1 MIRVRDDVR
10 SITPYRPGRP
20 IAEVAREFGFDA
32 ADIVKLASNESPLPP
47 VRQAIAAMSEEVGN
61 INRYPDNDCFDLR
74 HGLAGHLDVP
84 PDHLWLG
91 AGSSELLRVIATA
104 LGGPGSTAVYAWP
117 SFVIYRLATI
127 LGGGL
132 PREVPLTGEH
142 VHDLDAMRT
151 AIDDTTSVVYVCNP
165 NNPTGSHLSGRAVEQ
180 FVDSVPGDVLVV
192 VDEAYYE
199 YVTADD
205 YQTAMSLA
213 LSRSNVLVTR
223 TFSKVYG
230 LAALR
235 VGYAVARPETI
246 TDLRK
251 AQAPFSVTSVGQ
263 VGAVASLAERDEV
276 AGRVHLNAE
285 ERDRLERA
293 FADRSIEYVP
303 SQANFVY
310 LRLGSSTQR
319 TADAFIRHG
328 VIVRPFGDGWIR
340 VSVGTPDENDRFL
353 AALDLERS
361 NLSAG

>member
-1 MIRVRDDVR
+1 
-10 SITPYRPGRP
+10 
-20 IAEVAREFGFDA
+20 
-32 ADIVKLASNESPLPP
+32 
-47 VRQAIAAMSEEVGN
+47 
-61 INRYPDNDCFDLR
+61 
-74 HGLAGHLDVP
+74 
-84 PDHLWLG
+84 
-91 AGSSELLRVIATA
+91 VIATA

>member
-1 MIRVRDDVR
+1 M
-10 SITPYRPGRP
+10 
-20 IAEVAREFGFDA
+20 AREFGFDA
-32 ADIVKLASNESPLPP
+32 GDIIKLASNESPLPP
-47 VRQAIAAMSEEVGN
+47 VRQAVAAMSEAVGSV
-61 INRYPDNDCFDLR
+61 NRYPDNDCHDLR
-74 HGLAGHLDVP
+74 HGLAEYLDVP
-84 PDHLWLG
+84 PDHLWIG
-91 AGSSELLRVIATA
+91 GGSSELLRVIASA
-104 LGGPGSTAVYAWP
+104 LGGPGTTAVYAWP

-127 LGGGL
+127 LAGAT
-132 PREVPLTGEH
+132 PREVPLTADH
-142 VHDLDAMRT
+142 VHDLDAMRE
-151 AIDDTTSVVYVCNP
+151 AIDATTTVVYVCNP
-165 NNPTGSHLSGRAVEQ
+165 NNPTGSHLPAEEIERFIA
-180 FVDSVPGDVLVV
+180 SVPGDVLVV

-205 YQTAMSLA
+205 YQTAMRHA
-213 LSRSNVLVTR
+213 RSRPNVIVTR

-246 TDLRK
+246 TELRK

-263 VGAVASLAERDEV
+263 VGALASLSADDEIARRVMDNAVER
-276 AGRVHLNAE
+276 A
-285 ERDRLERA
+285 RLEQA
-293 FADRSIEYVP
+293 FDDRSIEYVP

-353 AALDLERS
+353 AALDLERVA
-361 NLSAG
+361 LSAG